1 MRKICSMSQ
10 PQLKTTLVNYLKE
23 KYGFISVVEVG
34 ECILAQGNIPVALV
48 AHMDTVFKVLP
59 SEVYFDPKAQ
69 VMWSPQ
75 GLGADDRAGIYAIIQ
90 IIEKGYRPHIIFTSD
105 EEIGGIGAS
114 KLVKECNKHPFGK
127 LKYLIE
133 LDRRGVQDSVFYDCD
148 NKQFESYINSFG
160 FKTDW
165 GSFSDISILAP
176 EWGIAAVNL
185 SIGYESEHSQTERL
199 FCRAIERT
207 IRKVCLMLEDAD
219 KVSKFVY
226 IERKHYYT
234 WRNNRYNLDGVDRC
248 DWCATELS
256 DKGTNTINTAYGEM
270 CLCDDCLKAWL
281 EWD

>member
-1 MRKICSMSQ
+1 MI
-10 PQLKTTLVNYLKE
+10 V
-23 KYGFISVVEVG
+23 I
-34 ECILAQGNIPVALV
+34 
-48 AHMDTVFKVLP
+48 
-59 SEVYFDPKAQ
+59 
-69 VMWSPQ
+69 
-75 GLGADDRAGIYAIIQ
+75 
-90 IIEKGYRPHIIFTSD
+90 
-105 EEIGGIGAS
+105 
-114 KLVKECNKHPFGK
+114 
-127 LKYLIE
+127 
-133 LDRRGVQDSVFYDCD
+133 
-148 NKQFESYINSFG
+148 INSFG

-185 SIGYESEHSQTERL
+185 SIGYESEHSQIERL
-199 FCRAIERT
+199 FCRATERT

-226 IERKHYYT
+226 IERKHYYN

-248 DWCATELS
+248 DWCATELL